1 MIRGLYSSA
10 NSLLVESARTDII
23 SGNLANV
30 GVPGYRRDVA
40 TVSGSTR
47 FLDYLSEDGAAGTAT
62 VLTTRTHLDL
72 SPGLVR
78 DTGNA
83 YDVALEGPGYLCVKT
98 ASGEA
103 YSRGGTLQ
111 RSASNLL
118 VTGSGDPVLGSNGP
132 IAING
137 TDLNIDEHGQVVVDG
152 VTVDRL
158 KLVDVAG
165 TTLHRVGSGLLQAD
179 ASGAKV
185 TASQTTVVRQGKL
198 EAGNV
203 NTVEEMVN
211 LISALRAF
219 EAGQRALQANDQ
231 TLDKA
236 INEVGQVG

>member
-1 MIRGLYSSA
+1 
-10 NSLLVESARTDII
+10 LLVESARTDII

-30 GVPGYRRDVA
+30 GVPGYRRDVP

-47 FLDYLSEDGAAGTAT
+47 FLDYLSEEGAAGTAEPTT
-62 VLTTRTHLDL
+62 VLTTRTQLDL

-103 YSRGGTLQ
+103 YSRGGTLHLN
-111 RSASNLL
+111 ASNTL
-118 VTGSGDPVLGSNGP
+118 VTSSGDPLLGSNGP
-132 IAING
+132 IAVNG
-137 TDLNIDEHGQVVVDG
+137 SDLTIDEHGQVVVDG
-152 VTVDRL
+152 VTVDKL
-158 KLVDVAG
+158 KLVDVTG

-179 ASGAKV
+179 STTAKV
-185 TASQTTVVRQGKL
+185 TPSQNTLVRQYKL